1 MVDHLV
7 SCPCIVLRERIRF
20 ELISAC
26 MRVLLFLLT
35 GILLIA
41 SVSLDVRLR
50 YFNAEYS
57 GAAMVVIWEAEAEPG
72 VRTYELHRK
81 TEQSEQFQLLVELQ
95 AHGANT
101 PYTVRDEQVYKSPM
115 AMVDYRLEAVLTNG
129 LRQRVAERKV
139 NYTPTAIPRSWG
151 SIKAMFQD

>member
-1 MVDHLV
+1 MV
-7 SCPCIVLRERIRF
+7 RERIRI

-41 SVSLDVRLR
+41 SVSHNVRLR
-50 YFNAEYS
+50 YFNAEYN
-57 GAAMVVIWEAEAEPG
+57 GAAMVLTWEAEAEPG

-81 TEQSEQFQLLVELQ
+81 TEQSDQLKLLVELQ
-95 AHGANT
+95 AHGVNT

-115 AMVDYRLEAVLTNG
+115 AMVDYRLEAVLNNG
-129 LRQRVAERKV
+129 LRQRVAERRV
-139 NYTPTAIPRSWG
+139 NYTPTATTRSWG
-151 SIKAMFQD
+151 SIKAMFLD